1 MDIPLPLKCGPD
13 SASLSVVAIC
23 LELRGACEGTD
34 GFADLGTEFIFST
47 EGSSASLVASSSC
60 ATLIVVNSNLS
71 VFRTWVSDYRLV
83 S

>member
-34 GFADLGTEFIFST
+34 GFADLDAEFMFST
-47 EGSSASLVASSSC
+47 EGSSASIVASSGC
-60 ATLIVVNSNLS
+60 ATLM
-71 VFRTWVSDYRLV
+71 VSLLPRRYSWFEEILI
-83 S
+83 